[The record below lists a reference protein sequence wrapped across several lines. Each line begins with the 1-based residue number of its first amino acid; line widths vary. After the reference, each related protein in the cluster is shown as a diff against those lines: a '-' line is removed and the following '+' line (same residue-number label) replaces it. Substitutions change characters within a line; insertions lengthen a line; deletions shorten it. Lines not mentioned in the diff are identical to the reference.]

1 MAHPGRVLS
10 NAPINATWR
19 NGPIENIHG
28 GKALDYPLDSCRL
41 SAQERDHL
49 LRHTTTELKVALPA
63 IEAMIDEKGRTW
75 PEKVLTFNLLD
86 EFLVTPSRWT
96 LTEGSWEMRM

>member
-1 MAHPGRVLS
+1 MHSPNLS
-10 NAPINATWR
+10 PAYDR
-19 NGPIENIHG
+19 HDELSSLSL
-28 GKALDYPLDSCRL
+28 LDYPLDSCRL

-63 IEAMIDEKGRTW
+63 IEAMIDEKGLSW
-75 PEKVLTFNLLD
+75 SEKVLTFNLLD

-96 LTEGSWEMRM
+96 LTDGAWEVRV